1 MENFQKKF
9 AQQILKP
16 HIMND
21 HLQETEQDTELDTE
35 LD

>member
-1 MENFQKKF
+1 MGNFQKKF

-16 HIMND
+16 HVMND